1 MMVESD
7 YRGYRIE
14 VVAFEN
20 EGGWD
25 ADVRI
30 RRTPS
35 QATACA
41 GHLSCRKPTAK
52 IAEESGAVS
61 ARQWIDRHGVMTS
74 EFVRV
79 S

>member
-14 VVAFEN
+14 VIAFET

-35 QATACA
+35 SVTMCV
-41 GHLSCRKPTAK
+41 GHLKCPKPS
-52 IAEESGAVS
+52 AEVAEASGALC
-61 ARQWIDRHGVMTS
+61 ARQWIERHG
-74 EFVRV
+74 RAR
-79 S
+79 